1 MVTDRES
8 FPEQQCWTD
17 ENDGSAGKAQTQG
30 STTGAATVR
39 DRRRYIHNAKVAK
52 GCESDMSDER

>member
-17 ENDGSAGKAQTQG
+17 ENDGQCGQSADAGIDDWCSNRARQETLYSQC
-30 STTGAATVR
+30 
-39 DRRRYIHNAKVAK
+39 K
-52 GCESDMSDER
+52 GRKGM